1 MMMSPLCTK
10 AGAYVLVMA
19 ASTPFFFQLYATAVR
34 LLNDAVNVGR
44 VFAQITVSDAEI
56 VTAGAR
62 YGLTVTVT
70 GLETEDEQPNISVEV
85 TVYVPLAL
93 TVMLF
98 VVAPLLHKLPDG

>member
-1 MMMSPLCTK
+1 MVNCMAFDTTLTEPLVHPFVPRTSQMMMSPLCTK

-44 VFAQITVSDAEI
+44 VFAQITVAAAEM

-70 GLETEDEQPNISVEV
+70 GLETEDEQPN
-85 TVYVPLAL
+85 
-93 TVMLF
+93 
-98 VVAPLLHKLPDG
+98 